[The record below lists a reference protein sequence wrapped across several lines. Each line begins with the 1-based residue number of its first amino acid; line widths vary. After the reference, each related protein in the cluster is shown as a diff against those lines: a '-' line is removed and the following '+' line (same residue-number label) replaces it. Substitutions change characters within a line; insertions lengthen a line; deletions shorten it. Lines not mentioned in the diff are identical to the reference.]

1 MRNQDV
7 FTTIDSHVGGQALR
21 LITFGAPRLKP
32 APIRQQVQQMQREY
46 DHIRTWLLSAPRGC
60 TGMTGAL
67 LVPSLDPDVDYGVIF
82 MSSGGYKPM
91 SGHGMIA
98 LATTLIESGSVPAD
112 GPEMRIN
119 FETLA
124 GHIQARATVDNGWVR
139 GVRFR
144 NVPSFRLAK
153 DVEIRYRDRIVL
165 VDIAYGGN
173 WYAIVKAADLG
184 LQLDAEHELDIKAA
198 GLEVSRAAAA
208 AIEMVHPVYPHLR
221 DVFGTVILGDSDTED
236 VTHRIA
242 TVYLDGLIDRSPCGT
257 GMSATM
263 ACMAED
269 EQLMVGQTYLCES
282 INRFAMSGRIS
293 GTAQIAEKSGIIT
306 EIAGRGQITGTHQ
319 FYVDAGDPFG
329 QGVVLT

>member
-1 MRNQDV
+1 MRNQHI
-7 FTTIDSHVGGQALR
+7 FTTIDSHVGGQSLR
-21 LITFGAPRLKP
+21 LITFGVPRLRP
-32 APIRQQVQQMQREY
+32 APLRDQVAQLRHEF
-46 DHIRTWLLSAPRGC
+46 DDIRTWLLSAPRGR

-67 LVPSLDPDVDYGVIF
+67 LVPSYDPEVDYGVIF

-98 LATTLIESGSVPAD
+98 LATTLIESGSVPAR

-144 NVPSFRLAK
+144 NVPGFRLAK
-153 DVEIRYRDRIVL
+153 QLQIPYRDRTVT

-173 WYAIVKAADLG
+173 WYAIVRADDLG
-184 LQLDAEHELDIKAA
+184 LVLEFDNELDIKAA
-198 GLEVSRAAAA
+198 GLEISRAAANV
-208 AIEMVHPVYPHLR
+208 IEMVHPL
-221 DVFGTVILGDSDTED
+221 DSSLSGIFGTVILGDSDSED
-236 VTHRIA
+236 VTHRVA

-269 EQLMVGQTYLCES
+269 GDLQIGQPYLCES
-282 INRFAMSGRIS
+282 INRFTMSGRIT
-293 GTAQIAEKSGIIT
+293 GTQEVAGKAAIVT
-306 EIAGRGQITGTHQ
+306 EIAGRGQIIGVQQ
-319 FYVDAGDPFG
+319 FFVDEGDPFG
-329 QGVVLT
+329 QGVVRA